1 MSVGI
6 NFRQES
12 KLGDVTAIVVSHRG
26 WDGTR
31 ILGVFSSKAT
41 AVESTKDFNLAENEE
56 LIFDFMK
63 FNRVSASCGST
74 HSGKK
79 IVERHHT
86 YT

>member
-1 MSVGI
+1 MS
-6 NFRQES
+6 
-12 KLGDVTAIVVSHRG
+12 DVIAVVVSHRG

-31 ILGVFSSKAT
+31 LLGVFSNKSNAM
-41 AVESTKDFNLAENEE
+41 AATKDFKLAENEE

-63 FNRVSASCGST
+63 FNQVSSSCGST

-86 YT
+86 YV